1 MKPERG
7 ESLLRKSVRNL
18 LRDRVGMVGLGIV
31 LLFAATAS
39 GVKLGLFCTL
49 EDATRVVGPQF
60 VRPGEMYKE
69 MSFSSPGPSTSPGE
83 IKDRVRSLMGTDIA
97 GVDVSAKLIYS
108 VKQAFAVGILVS
120 LFSVLIGVA
129 LGMVSGYLGGK
140 IDAFL
145 LWVYT
150 SISSVPFI
158 LWVVSISFAVGK
170 GFTGIVVALS
180 CTFWVGVY
188 FNIRAEVRKIKEM
201 EYVTA
206 SESFGTP
213 KRRILLFD
221 ILPNLLPVILV
232 FLSLN
237 FIAAIKNEVILSF
250 LGLGIAGKPSWGLMI
265 SNARLDLLAG
275 KWWEVTGATVLLFL
289 LVMGFNLFTDAIR
302 DAFDPKKV

>member
-7 ESLLRKSVRNL
+7 ESLLRKSIRNL

-31 LLFAATAS
+31 LLFAVTAS

-60 VRPGEMYKE
+60 VRPGEMYE
-69 MSFSSPGPSTSPGE
+69 LMSPASSGASAASRE
-83 IKDRVRSLMGTDIA
+83 IKVQARSLMGTDIA

-120 LFSVLIGVA
+120 FFSVLIGVG

-158 LWVVSISFAVGK
+158 LWVISISFAVGQ
-170 GFTGIVVALS
+170 GFTGVVVALS

-201 EYVTA
+201 EYVMA
-206 SESFGTP
+206 SESFGNP

-250 LGLGIAGKPSWGLMI
+250 LGLGIAGEPSWGLMI

-289 LVMGFNLFTDAIR
+289 LVMGFNLFTDAVR

>member
-18 LRDRVGMVGLGIV
+18 LRDRVGMVGLGVV

-60 VRPGEMYKE
+60 VRPGEMYQE
-69 MSFSSPGPSTSPGE
+69 MSSSSPRPSNSSGE
-83 IKDRVRSLMGTDIA
+83 TKVRSLMGTDIA

-120 LFSVLIGVA
+120 LFSVLIGVT

-170 GFTGIVVALS
+170 GFTGVVVALS

-250 LGLGIAGKPSWGLMI
+250 LGLGLAGEPSWGLMI

>member
-7 ESLLRKSVRNL
+7 ESLLRKSIRNL
-18 LRDRVGMVGLGIV
+18 LRDRVGMVGLSVV

-49 EDATRVVGPQF
+49 EDATRVGGPQF
-60 VRPGEMYKE
+60 VRPGEMYQE
-69 MSFSSPGPSTSPGE
+69 MSSSSPRPSNSSGE
-83 IKDRVRSLMGTDIA
+83 TKVRSLMGTDIA

-170 GFTGIVVALS
+170 GFTGVVVALS

-250 LGLGIAGKPSWGLMI
+250 LGLGLAGEPSWGLMI

>member
-7 ESLLRKSVRNL
+7 ESLLRKSIRNL
-18 LRDRVGMVGLGIV
+18 LRDRVGMVGLGVV

-60 VRPGEMYKE
+60 VRPGEMYQE
-69 MSFSSPGPSTSPGE
+69 MSSSSPRPSNSSGE
-83 IKDRVRSLMGTDIA
+83 TKVRSLMGTDIA

-145 LWVYT
+145 LWIYT

-158 LWVVSISFAVGK
+158 LWVIGISFAVGK

-250 LGLGIAGKPSWGLMI
+250 LGLGLAGEPSWGLMI